1 MGPVMAEVDD
11 GRNPNAGV
19 FHNVTHLQHGGA
31 DALRHQAAPF
41 VFPEAHHCKSHHL
54 GAAARY
60 RGSAGPIP

>member
-1 MGPVMAEVDD
+1 MGPVMAEVTM
-11 GRNPNAGV
+11 AGIQMRG
-19 FHNVTHLQHGGA
+19 FFTMYAALDCGA

-60 RGSAGPIP
+60 PRLRRPIP